1 MHLSQLTTNFF
12 TKSNPDNGA
21 AGQLPTS
28 NLKPLERLTTIT
40 LSNIEPEAVGTIDHN
55 HTVQHRT

>member
-28 NLKPLERLTTIT
+28 NLKQFEKMN
-40 LSNIEPEAVGTIDHN
+40 LSQL
-55 HTVQHRT
+55 VQGAAG